1 MSLQTQPSIT
11 RPPIDQTIPTQVK
24 TATFGLG

>member
-1 MSLQTQPSIT
+1 MSLQTQSNT
-11 RPPIDQTIPTQVK
+11 ALPPIDQSVPTQFE

>member
-1 MSLQTQPSIT
+1 MSLQTQSST
-11 RPPIDQTIPTQVK
+11 ALPPIDQVVPTRVE

>member
-1 MSLQTQPSIT
+1 MSLQLQTKHIIPL
-11 RPPIDQTIPTQVK
+11 IDQVVPQQLE